1 MRAGSSERREAA
13 DERSKPMQLNRFM
26 IRPHVE
32 QALRDEI
39 GPGDTTGGFL
49 VGEDPVQTAQIY
61 AKGSGIVCGLLLAD
75 ETIRTV
81 DPDARIEHM
90 VKDGE
95 EMGPG
100 KVLLKIAA
108 KASTFFMIE
117 RCALD
122 WIQQMSGIATKTRR
136 YVNLVKHTKVRIT
149 DTRKGWPGLRMLQKY
164 AVRCGGAHNHI
175 FSLSNCVLVKDNH
188 IKIAGGIRNAVEILR
203 SRAQH
208 TFKLEVECETLDM
221 VREALDCGVEVIM
234 FDNMDLDEIKAG
246 LKLVNGRAV
255 TEASGGINE
264 RTIVPIAET
273 GVDVISV
280 GDLTH
285 SVTSV
290 DISLDVQ
297 DIKPSAIRTIERLRA
312 AAG

>member
-1 MRAGSSERREAA
+1 
-13 DERSKPMQLNRFM
+13 MQLNRFM

-49 VGEDPVQTAQIY
+49 VGDDPVQTAQIY
-61 AKGSGIVCGLLLAD
+61 AKGNGVVCGLLLAD
-75 ETIRTV
+75 ETVRTV
-81 DPDARIEHM
+81 DPDAHVEHM
-90 VKDGE
+90 VKDGDE
-95 EMGPG
+95 IGPG
-100 KVLLKIAA
+100 KVLLKMQA

-122 WIQQMSGIATKTRR
+122 WIQQMSGVATKTRR
-136 YVNLVKHTKVRIT
+136 YVNLVKHTKVRVT

-175 FSLSNCVLVKDNH
+175 FNLANCVLVKDNH

-208 TFKLEVECETLDM
+208 TFKFEVECETLDM
-221 VREALDCGVEVIM
+221 VQEALDCGVEVIM
-234 FDNMDLDEIKAG
+234 FDNMDFDEIKAG
-246 LKLVNGRAV
+246 LKLVNGRAI

-285 SVTSV
+285 SVSSI

-312 AAG
+312 ATA

>member
-1 MRAGSSERREAA
+1 
-13 DERSKPMQLNRFM
+13 MQLNRFM
-26 IRPHVE
+26 IRPYVE

-49 VGEDPVQTAQIY
+49 VGDDPVQTGRIY
-61 AKGSGIVCGLLLAD
+61 AKGSGIVCGVLLAD
-75 ETIRTV
+75 ETVRTV
-81 DPDARIEHM
+81 DPDARIEQM

-95 EMGPG
+95 EMAPG
-100 KVLLKIAA
+100 KILLKIEA

-122 WIQQMSGIATKTRR
+122 WIQQLSGIATKTRR
-136 YVNLVKHTKVRIT
+136 YVNLVKHTKARIT

-175 FSLSNCVLVKDNH
+175 FNLSNCVLVKDNH
-188 IKIAGGIRNAVEILR
+188 IKIAGSIRNAVEILR

-208 TFKLEVECETLDM
+208 TFKLEVECETLQM
-221 VREALDCGVEVIM
+221 VQEALDCGVEVIM
-234 FDNMDLDEIKAG
+234 FDNMDLDEIKSG
-246 LKLVNGRAV
+246 LGLVNGRAV

-264 RTIVPIAET
+264 KTIVPIAET

-290 DISLDVQ
+290 DISLDVR
-297 DIKPSAIRTIERLRA
+297 DIKPSALRTIERLRA
-312 AAG
+312 AAGS

>member
-1 MRAGSSERREAA
+1 
-13 DERSKPMQLNRFM
+13 MQLNRFM
-26 IRPHVE
+26 IRPYVE

-49 VGEDPVQTAQIY
+49 VGEDPVQTGQIY
-61 AKGSGIVCGLLLAD
+61 AKGSGIICGLLLAD

-81 DPDARIEHM
+81 DPDAHIEQM
-90 VKDGE
+90 VQDGE

-100 KVLLKIAA
+100 KILIRIQA

-136 YVNLVKHTKVRIT
+136 YFNLVKHTKVRIT

-175 FSLSNCVLVKDNH
+175 FNLSNCVLVKDNH

-203 SRAQH
+203 SHAQH
-208 TFKLEVECETLDM
+208 TFKLEVECETLQM
-221 VREALDCGVEVIM
+221 VQEALDCGVEVIM

-246 LKLVNGRAV
+246 LKLVNGRAI

-290 DISLDVQ
+290 DISLDVR
-297 DIKPSAIRTIERLRA
+297 DIKPSAIRTIERLRT
-312 AAG
+312 AAGA

>member
-1 MRAGSSERREAA
+1 
-13 DERSKPMQLNRFM
+13 MQLNRFM
-26 IRPHVE
+26 IRPYVE

-95 EMGPG
+95 DMGPG
-100 KVLLKIAA
+100 KVLLKIEA
-108 KASTFFMIE
+108 KASTFFMME

-136 YVNLVKHTKVRIT
+136 YVNLVKHTKVRVT

-208 TFKLEVECETLDM
+208 TFKFEVECETLDM
-221 VREALDCGVEVIM
+221 VQEALDCGVEVIM

-246 LKLVNGRAV
+246 LKLVNGRAI
-255 TEASGGINE
+255 TEASGGVNE

-290 DISLDVQ
+290 DISLDVK

-312 AAG
+312 ATG

>member
-1 MRAGSSERREAA
+1 
-13 DERSKPMQLNRFM
+13 MQLNRFM
-26 IRPHVE
+26 IRPYVE

-100 KVLLKIAA
+100 KVLLKIEA
-108 KASTFFMIE
+108 KASTFFLIE

-136 YVNLVKHTKVRIT
+136 YVNLVKHTNVRIT

-175 FSLSNCVLVKDNH
+175 FSLNNCVLVKDNH

-203 SRAQH
+203 SSAQH
-208 TFKLEVECETLDM
+208 TFKVEVECETLDM
-221 VREALDCGVEVIM
+221 VQEALDCGVEVIM
-234 FDNMDLDEIKAG
+234 FDNMDLNEIKAG
-246 LKLVNGRAV
+246 LKLVNGRAI

-264 RTIVPIAET
+264 RTIVVIAET
-273 GVDVISV
+273 GVNVISV

-290 DISLDVQ
+290 DISLDVK

>member
-1 MRAGSSERREAA
+1 
-13 DERSKPMQLNRFM
+13 M
-26 IRPHVE
+26 IRPYVE
-32 QALRDEI
+32 QALRDEV

-81 DPDARIEHM
+81 DPDARIEHT

-100 KVLLKIAA
+100 KVLLKMEAR
-108 KASTFFMIE
+108 ASTFFMIE

-175 FSLSNCVLVKDNH
+175 FNLSNCVLVKDNH

-221 VREALDCGVEVIM
+221 VQEALDCGVEVIM

-246 LKLVNGRAV
+246 LKLVNGRAI

-264 RTIVPIAET
+264 KTIVPIAET

-285 SVTSV
+285 SVTSI
-290 DISLDVQ
+290 DISLDVK

-312 AAG
+312 AG

>member
-1 MRAGSSERREAA
+1 
-13 DERSKPMQLNRFM
+13 MQLNRFM
-26 IRPHVE
+26 IRPYVE

-39 GPGDTTGGFL
+39 GSGDTTGGFL

-95 EMGPG
+95 DMGPG
-100 KVLLKIAA
+100 KVLLKIEA

-136 YVNLVKHTKVRIT
+136 YVNLVKHTKVRVT

-208 TFKLEVECETLDM
+208 TFKVEVECETLDM
-221 VREALDCGVEVIM
+221 VQEALDCGVEVIM

-246 LKLVNGRAV
+246 LKLVNGRAI
-255 TEASGGINE
+255 TEASGGVNE
-264 RTIVPIAET
+264 RTIVPVAET

-290 DISLDVQ
+290 DISLDVK

-312 AAG
+312 ATG

>member
-1 MRAGSSERREAA
+1 
-13 DERSKPMQLNRFM
+13 MQLNRFM
-26 IRPHVE
+26 IRPYVE

-61 AKGSGIVCGLLLAD
+61 AKGNGIACGLLLAD
-75 ETIRTV
+75 ETIRTI
-81 DPDARIEHM
+81 DSDARIEHM

-95 EMGPG
+95 EIGPG
-100 KVLLKIAA
+100 KVLLKMQA
-108 KASTFFMIE
+108 KASTFFVIE

-136 YVNLVKHTKVRIT
+136 YVTLVKHTKVRIT

-188 IKIAGGIRNAVEILR
+188 VKIAGGIRNAVEILR

-208 TFKLEVECETLDM
+208 TFKFEVECETLNM
-221 VREALDCGVEVIM
+221 VQEALDCEVEVIM

-246 LKLVNGRAV
+246 LKLVNGRAI

-312 AAG
+312 ATG

>member
-1 MRAGSSERREAA
+1 
-13 DERSKPMQLNRFM
+13 MQLNRFM
-26 IRPHVE
+26 IRPYVE

-95 EMGPG
+95 DMGPG
-100 KVLLKIAA
+100 KVLVKIEA

-136 YVNLVKHTKVRIT
+136 YVNLVKHTKVRVT

-175 FSLSNCVLVKDNH
+175 FSLSNCVLVKDI

-208 TFKLEVECETLDM
+208 TFKFEVECETLDM
-221 VREALDCGVEVIM
+221 VQEALDCGVEVIM

-246 LKLVNGRAV
+246 LKLVNGRAI
-255 TEASGGINE
+255 TEASGGVNE
-264 RTIVPIAET
+264 RSIVPIAET

-290 DISLDVQ
+290 DISLDVK

-312 AAG
+312 ATG

>member
-1 MRAGSSERREAA
+1 
-13 DERSKPMQLNRFM
+13 MQLNRFM
-26 IRPHVE
+26 IRPYVE

-49 VGEDPVQTAQIY
+49 VGEDPVQTGQIH
-61 AKGSGIVCGLLLAD
+61 AKGSGIICGLLLAD

-81 DPDARIEHM
+81 DPDARIEQM
-90 VKDGE
+90 VQDGE

-100 KVLLKIAA
+100 KILIRIQA

-175 FSLSNCVLVKDNH
+175 FNLSNCVLVKDNH

-203 SRAQH
+203 SHAQH
-208 TFKLEVECETLDM
+208 TFKLEVECETLQM
-221 VREALDCGVEVIM
+221 VQEALDCGVEVIM

-246 LKLVNGRAV
+246 LKLVNGRAI

-290 DISLDVQ
+290 DISLDVR
-297 DIKPSAIRTIERLRA
+297 DIKPSAIRTIERLRT
-312 AAG
+312 AAGA

>member
-1 MRAGSSERREAA
+1 
-13 DERSKPMQLNRFM
+13 MQLNRFM
-26 IRPHVE
+26 IRPYVE

-39 GPGDTTGGFL
+39 GSGDTTGGFL

-81 DPDARIEHM
+81 DPDAQIEHM

-100 KVLLKIAA
+100 KVLLKVEA

-136 YVNLVKHTKVRIT
+136 YVNLVKHTNVRIT

-208 TFKLEVECETLDM
+208 TFKFEVECETLDM
-221 VREALDCGVEVIM
+221 VQEALDCGVEVIM

-246 LKLVNGRAV
+246 LKLVNGRAI
-255 TEASGGINE
+255 TEASGGVNE

-290 DISLDVQ
+290 DISLDVK

-312 AAG
+312 ATG

>member
-1 MRAGSSERREAA
+1 
-13 DERSKPMQLNRFM
+13 MQLNRFM
-26 IRPHVE
+26 IRPYVE

-49 VGEDPVQTAQIY
+49 VGEDPVQTGQIY

-81 DPDARIEHM
+81 DPDARIEQM
-90 VKDGE
+90 VQDGE

-100 KVLLKIAA
+100 KILIRIQA

-175 FSLSNCVLVKDNH
+175 FNLSNCVLVKDNH
-188 IKIAGGIRNAVEILR
+188 IKIAGGTRNAVEILR
-203 SRAQH
+203 SHAQH
-208 TFKLEVECETLDM
+208 TFKFEVECETLQM
-221 VREALDCGVEVIM
+221 VQEALDCGVEVIM

-246 LKLVNGRAV
+246 LKLVNGRAI

-290 DISLDVQ
+290 DISLDVR
-297 DIKPSAIRTIERLRA
+297 DIKPSAIRTIERLRT
-312 AAG
+312 AAGA

>member
-1 MRAGSSERREAA
+1 
-13 DERSKPMQLNRFM
+13 MQLNRFM
-26 IRPHVE
+26 IRPYVE

-39 GPGDTTGGFL
+39 GSGDTTGGFL

-95 EMGPG
+95 DMGPG
-100 KVLLKIAA
+100 KVLLKIEA

-136 YVNLVKHTKVRIT
+136 YVNLVKHTKVRVT
-149 DTRKGWPGLRMLQKY
+149 DTRKGWPGLRILQKY

-188 IKIAGGIRNAVEILR
+188 IKIAGGIGNAVEILR

-208 TFKLEVECETLDM
+208 TFKFEVECETLDM
-221 VREALDCGVEVIM
+221 VQEALDCGVEVIM

-246 LKLVNGRAV
+246 LELVNGRAI
-255 TEASGGINE
+255 TEASGGDNE

-290 DISLDVQ
+290 DISLDVK

-312 AAG
+312 ATG

>member
-1 MRAGSSERREAA
+1 
-13 DERSKPMQLNRFM
+13 MQLNRFM
-26 IRPHVE
+26 IRPYVE

-49 VGEDPVQTAQIY
+49 VGDDPVQTAQIY
-61 AKGSGIVCGLLLAD
+61 AKGNGIACGLLLAD
-75 ETIRTV
+75 ETIRTI
-81 DPDARIEHM
+81 DSDARIEHM

-95 EMGPG
+95 EIGPG
-100 KVLLKIAA
+100 KVLLKMQA

-175 FSLSNCVLVKDNH
+175 FNLSNCVLVKDNH

-208 TFKLEVECETLDM
+208 TFKFEVECETLDM
-221 VREALDCGVEVIM
+221 VQEALNCGVEVIM
-234 FDNMDLDEIKAG
+234 FDNMDFDEIKAG
-246 LKLVNGRAV
+246 LKLVNGRAI

-285 SVTSV
+285 SVSSI

-312 AAG
+312 ATG

>member
-1 MRAGSSERREAA
+1 
-13 DERSKPMQLNRFM
+13 MQLNRFM
-26 IRPHVE
+26 IRPYVE

-49 VGEDPVQTAQIY
+49 VGEDPVQTGQIY
-61 AKGSGIVCGLLLAD
+61 AKGSGIICGLLLAD

-81 DPDARIEHM
+81 DPDARIEQM
-90 VKDGE
+90 LQDGE
-95 EMGPG
+95 EMEPG
-100 KVLLKIAA
+100 KILIRIQA

-175 FSLSNCVLVKDNH
+175 FNLSNCVLVKDNH
-188 IKIAGGIRNAVEILR
+188 IKIAGGIRSAVETLR
-203 SRAQH
+203 SHAQH
-208 TFKLEVECETLDM
+208 TFKLEVECETLQM
-221 VREALDCGVEVIM
+221 VQEALDCGVEVIM

-246 LKLVNGRAV
+246 LKLVNGRAI

-290 DISLDVQ
+290 DISLDVR
-297 DIKPSAIRTIERLRA
+297 DIKPSAIRTIERLRT
-312 AAG
+312 AAGA